1 MSIAQQSFNHRIG
14 GRRETIERGGL
25 FTMLRSLF
33 WSACVFRPVV
43 ATVVATLPLTLSPI
57 FAEAAQ
63 TRAQTLIVVTE
74 EGPATLDIDA
84 PTANVETHGA
94 SWNTYDRLIT
104 HGRIKLPD
112 GSWSYDYTKFE
123 PELAESWK
131 IAPDGKSVT
140 FHLRKNAK
148 FHDNTPVTAKD
159 VKWSFDRAVSVGGFP
174 SIQMGA
180 SEMRSPRQF
189 VVIDDYTIRIDFPRP
204 NKLIL
209 PNLAVPIA
217 KVVNSTL
224 AKKHATDKD
233 PWAIDWVGKHDC
245 GGGAYI
251 VETWKPGSELVFK
264 RYDGWKSGPLPYFR
278 RVISRQI
285 ASAGTRRA
293 LLEKGDADLSFN
305 LPPKDFAE
313 LVKQGKLTVIGTPVD
328 SELLY
333 IDMLTTKPPFNNV
346 KVRQAVAY
354 AIPYKDILH
363 TALFDRGIGMFGGQ
377 GDPPTAAWPQ
387 QSPYYTDLA
396 KAKALLAEAGYAN
409 GFKTTLSYDVSTA
422 ATREPIA
429 LLVRDSLSKIG
440 VDVSIEKIPGAE
452 WYTRLNKKD
461 MPMLIMSFKAWLN
474 YPDYYFY
481 WTYDGINNSV
491 FDDMNYVNPKMDK
504 LIEAA
509 RFEPEK
515 AKYTEEVKGF
525 IKTAFEDVPRI
536 PLVQDFRDVAMQKN
550 IKNYTYWFHLV
561 LDFRQLTRA
570 N

>member
-1 MSIAQQSFNHRIG
+1 MFHNHVRPG
-14 GRRETIERGGL
+14 GVIRLFVAAVAATAVGL
-25 FTMLRSLF
+25 
-33 WSACVFRPVV
+33 
-43 ATVVATLPLTLSPI
+43 LSPDPAAA
-57 FAEAAQ
+57 AESS
-63 TRAQTLIVVTE
+63 RAQTLIIVTE
-74 EGPATLDIDA
+74 EGPSTLDIDA

-104 HGRIKLPD
+104 HARIHLPD
-112 GSWSYDYTKFE
+112 GSWSYDYTKFK
-123 PELAESWK
+123 PELAESWEL
-131 IAPDGKSVT
+131 APDGKSVT

-148 FHDNTPVTAKD
+148 FHDGTPVTAGD
-159 VKWSFDRAVSVGGFP
+159 VKWSFDRAVAVGGFP
-174 SIQMGA
+174 AIQMGA
-180 SEMRSPRQF
+180 SEMKSASQF
-189 VVIDDYTIRIDFPRP
+189 VVVDKYTFRVDFPRP

-217 KVVNSTL
+217 KVINSTL
-224 AKKHATDKD
+224 AKKHATEKD
-233 PWAIDWVGKHDC
+233 PWALDWVGKNDC

-251 VETWKPGSELVFK
+251 VDTWKPGSEIVFK
-264 RYDGWKSGPLPYFR
+264 RFDGWKSGPLPYFR

-305 LPPKDFAE
+305 LPPKDFSE
-313 LVKQGKLTVIGTPVD
+313 LVKEGKLTVIGTPVD

-333 IDMLTTKPPFNNV
+333 IDMLTTKPPFDNV

-354 AIPYKDILH
+354 AIPYNDILH
-363 TALFDRGIGMFGGQ
+363 TALFDRGKAMFGGP
-377 GDPPTAAWPQ
+377 GDPTTTDWPQ
-387 QSPYYTDLA
+387 PSPYTTDLA
-396 KAKALLAEAGYAN
+396 KAKALLTEAGYPN

-429 LLVRDSLSKIG
+429 LLVQNNLKKIG
-440 VDVSIEKIPGAE
+440 IDLSIEKVPGAD

-491 FDDMNYVNPKMDK
+491 FDDMNYVNPNMDK

-509 RFEPEK
+509 RFEPDP
-515 AKYTEEVKGF
+515 AKYAQEVKGF
-525 IKTAFEDVPRI
+525 IKIAFDDVPRI

-561 LDFRQLTRA
+561 LDFRQLTRSK
-570 N
+570 